1 MNVYLIWNADNIA
14 TPIAASMGDVCT
26 ITLLALISD
35 FLFKQSDGNHWLP
48 GTALVA
54 LLMFAPIMGYIA
66 RKNRYTRSVIL
77 TGWTPILGAVILEQ
91 PGGIVMENA
100 FDKYDVLSTFQPLVN
115 GIANKLFLH
124 EIKFNNKFNYLFF
137 LIRQN

>member
-1 MNVYLIWNADNIA
+1 
-14 TPIAASMGDVCT
+14 MGDVCT

-35 FLFKQSDGNHWLP
+35 FLFKQSDGNYWLP
-48 GTALVA
+48 GTALVV

>member
-1 MNVYLIWNADNIA
+1 MTKKKIQKYQSKHNSHRLIDNIA

-26 ITLLALISD
+26 ITILALISD
-35 FLFKQSDGNHWLP
+35 FLYKNSDNYQWLP
-48 GTALVA
+48 GVMLVG
-54 LLMFAPIMGYIA
+54 LLMMAPILGYVA

-100 FDKYDVLSTFQPLVN
+100 FDKYDVMSTFQPLVN
-115 GIANKLFLH
+115 GIKT
-124 EIKFNNKFNYLFF
+124 
-137 LIRQN
+137 